1 MDEYIGIPEDHPES
15 YHSFMNKV
23 FFDHID
29 IPKKNINILDG
40 NAPDLIKEC
49 QRYEMKIQALG
60 GIKLFLGGVGPDGH
74 IAFNEPG
81 SSLTSRTRIKTIH
94 YDTILANAR
103 FFGGDIEKVPTTALT
118 VGVATIMDAEEI
130 LILVSGYSKSLA
142 LKKGIEDGVN
152 HMYTISMLQLHQ
164 KGMLI
169 VDEDATMDLKVS
181 TVKYFKNVEKDNLEP
196 IEI

>member
-1 MDEYIGIPEDHPES
+1 
-15 YHSFMNKV
+15 
-23 FFDHID
+23 
-29 IPKKNINILDG
+29 
-40 NAPDLIKEC
+40 
-49 QRYEMKIQALG
+49 
-60 GIKLFLGGVGPDGH
+60 
-74 IAFNEPG
+74 
-81 SSLTSRTRIKTIH
+81 
-94 YDTILANAR
+94 
-103 FFGGDIEKVPTTALT
+103 
-118 VGVATIMDAEEI
+118 MDAEEI